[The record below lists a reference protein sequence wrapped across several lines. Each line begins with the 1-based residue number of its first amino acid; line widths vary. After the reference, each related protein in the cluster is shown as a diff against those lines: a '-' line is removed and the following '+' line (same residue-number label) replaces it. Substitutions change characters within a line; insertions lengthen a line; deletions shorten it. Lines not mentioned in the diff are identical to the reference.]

1 MGIQQGADKQNE
13 FTWSEEVIHQVFDR
27 QGRGFYMKQPKSL
40 TRTQKEYL
48 SANGLNWK
56 EWALQQEMQTKII
69 VRHKVTGMVKAVNKK
84 GK

>member
-1 MGIQQGADKQNE
+1 
-13 FTWSEEVIHQVFDR
+13 
-27 QGRGFYMKQPKSL
+27 MKQSKPLK
-40 TRTQKEYL
+40 REFKEML
-48 SANGLNWK
+48 SAKGLNWK

>member
-1 MGIQQGADKQNE
+1 
-13 FTWSEEVIHQVFDR
+13 
-27 QGRGFYMKQPKSL
+27 MKQPKSL